1 MKDKIKHEH
10 DLGYKEI
17 LSHKKTFLEFLRS
30 FVKKDWVKL
39 IDEENLILID
49 KEFILKDFKQEEAD
63 IVYKVNID
71 GKDIIFYVLL
81 ELQSKVDYRMP
92 IRLLMYM
99 TEIWREELTNTE
111 DKVKK
116 RKDYRLPVIVPIV
129 LYNGKNKWTA
139 ARNFKEILNGYELF
153 EENIIDFRYMLFDV
167 NRMKEE
173 ELLEIAN
180 LVSSIFLLDQDV
192 AIEEILKRLKLIGR
206 ILGKKGSK
214 EQIQIFNRW
223 MMNVF
228 KKRFDERIGEH
239 VYQALEKTNHM
250 EVEEM
255 ISNLGRKIEEEFKH
269 REEKGIQK
277 GKMETAKNLLLMGI
291 DIPTI
296 IKATGLSNDDIEKI
310 KSEMN

>member
-1 MKDKIKHEH
+1 
-10 DLGYKEI
+10 
-17 LSHKKTFLEFLRS
+17 
-30 FVKKDWVKL
+30 
-39 IDEENLILID
+39 
-49 KEFILKDFKQEEAD
+49 
-63 IVYKVNID
+63 
-71 GKDIIFYVLL
+71 
-81 ELQSKVDYRMP
+81 
-92 IRLLMYM
+92 
-99 TEIWREELTNTE
+99 
-111 DKVKK
+111 
-116 RKDYRLPVIVPIV
+116 VIVPIV

-167 NRMKEE
+167 NRVKKE

-214 EQIQIFNRW
+214 EQIEVFNRW
-223 MMNVF
+223 MINVF
-228 KKRFDERIGEH
+228 KNRFDERIGEH
-239 VYQALEKTNHM
+239 VYKVLEETNHM

-269 REEKGIQK
+269 REEKGMQK
-277 GKMETAKNLLLMGI
+277 GMQEGMKQGQLQERRGIAKKLLLMGI

-310 KSEMN
+310 KLEMN

>member
-1 MKDKIKHEH
+1 
-10 DLGYKEI
+10 
-17 LSHKKTFLEFLRS
+17 
-30 FVKKDWVKL
+30 
-39 IDEENLILID
+39 
-49 KEFILKDFKQEEAD
+49 
-63 IVYKVNID
+63 
-71 GKDIIFYVLL
+71 
-81 ELQSKVDYRMP
+81 
-92 IRLLMYM
+92 
-99 TEIWREELTNTE
+99 
-111 DKVKK
+111 
-116 RKDYRLPVIVPIV
+116 PVIVPIV

-206 ILGKKGSK
+206 ILRKKESK
-214 EQIQIFNRW
+214 EQIQVFNRW
-223 MMNVF
+223 MINVF
-228 KKRFDERIGEH
+228 KNRFDEKIGEH
-239 VYQALEKTNHM
+239 IYKALEETNHM

-269 REEKGIQK
+269 REEKGKIQ
-277 GKMETAKNLLLMGI
+277 ERVEIAKKLLLIGV

-296 IKATGLSNDDIEKI
+296 IKATGLTNDDIEKI
-310 KSEMN
+310 KSQMN

>member
-1 MKDKIKHEH
+1 
-10 DLGYKEI
+10 
-17 LSHKKTFLEFLRS
+17 
-30 FVKKDWVKL
+30 
-39 IDEENLILID
+39 
-49 KEFILKDFKQEEAD
+49 
-63 IVYKVNID
+63 
-71 GKDIIFYVLL
+71 
-81 ELQSKVDYRMP
+81 
-92 IRLLMYM
+92 
-99 TEIWREELTNTE
+99 
-111 DKVKK
+111 
-116 RKDYRLPVIVPIV
+116 PVIVPIV

-167 NRMKEE
+167 NRVKKE

-214 EQIQIFNRW
+214 EQIEVFNRW
-223 MMNVF
+223 MINVF
-228 KKRFDERIGEH
+228 KNRFDERIGEH
-239 VYQALEKTNHM
+239 VYKVLEETNHM

-269 REEKGIQK
+269 REEKGMQK
-277 GKMETAKNLLLMGI
+277 GMQEGMKQGQLQERRGIAKKLLLMGI

-310 KSEMN
+310 KLEMN

>member
-1 MKDKIKHEH
+1 
-10 DLGYKEI
+10 
-17 LSHKKTFLEFLRS
+17 
-30 FVKKDWVKL
+30 
-39 IDEENLILID
+39 
-49 KEFILKDFKQEEAD
+49 
-63 IVYKVNID
+63 
-71 GKDIIFYVLL
+71 
-81 ELQSKVDYRMP
+81 
-92 IRLLMYM
+92 M
-99 TEIWREELTNTE
+99 TEIWREELNNAE
-111 DKVKK
+111 DKIKK
-116 RKDYRLPVIVPIV
+116 RKDYRLPSIVPIV

-139 ARNFKEILNGYELF
+139 ARNFKEVLNGYELF

-214 EQIQIFNRW
+214 EQIQVFNRW
-223 MMNVF
+223 MINVF
-228 KKRFDERIGEH
+228 KNRFDERIGEH
-239 VYQALEKTNHM
+239 IYQVLEETNHM

-269 REEKGIQK
+269 REEKGMQEGLKK
-277 GKMETAKNLLLMGI
+277 GQLQERRGIAKKLLLMGM

-296 IKATGLSNDDIEKI
+296 IKATGLTNQDIEKI

>member
-1 MKDKIKHEH
+1 
-10 DLGYKEI
+10 
-17 LSHKKTFLEFLRS
+17 
-30 FVKKDWVKL
+30 
-39 IDEENLILID
+39 
-49 KEFILKDFKQEEAD
+49 
-63 IVYKVNID
+63 
-71 GKDIIFYVLL
+71 
-81 ELQSKVDYRMP
+81 
-92 IRLLMYM
+92 
-99 TEIWREELTNTE
+99 
-111 DKVKK
+111 
-116 RKDYRLPVIVPIV
+116 VIVPIV

-206 ILGKKGSK
+206 ILRKKESK
-214 EQIQIFNRW
+214 EQIQVFNRW
-223 MMNVF
+223 MINVF
-228 KKRFDERIGEH
+228 KNRFDEKIGEH
-239 VYQALEKTNHM
+239 IYKALEETNHM

-269 REEKGIQK
+269 REEKGKIQ
-277 GKMETAKNLLLMGI
+277 ERVEIAKKLLLIGV

-296 IKATGLSNDDIEKI
+296 IKATGLTNDDIEKI
-310 KSEMN
+310 KSQMN